1 MAKFKAGDRFIPYK
15 QRVTKKDYLSWLEG
29 MDKYNGST
37 LTVERVDELG
47 DIQAKET
54 CYYFHPHWCEKVEEN
69 SANFVQRECDT
80 ISIEATLSTSAT
92 ATLGDV
98 KKPFLIVTTNHHG
111 GIKYE
116 EGTAKSPYEPY
127 TPLIPLSANHVPEV
141 RKTID
146 WEQRKWEAVMRLAAS
161 RLGKISMGDDTSYCK
176 AEIKFTI
183 DLADE
188 MIKKLK
194 DEEA

>member
-127 TPLIPLSANHVPEV
+127 TPLIPLSPNHIPDVG
-141 RKTID
+141 KTID
-146 WEQRKWEAVMRLAAS
+146 WEQRKYELAKEFMAAQ
-161 RLGKISMGDDTSYCK
+161 ISGCIAGNISWNHKDCIRDAFMY
-176 AEIKFTI
+176 
-183 DLADE
+183 ADE
-188 MIKKLK
+188 MIKQLK
-194 DEEA
+194 QR

>member
-1 MAKFKAGDRFIPYK
+1 MKTFKKGDRFIPRKPKNTSQYP
-15 QRVTKKDYLSWLEG
+15 TWSMD
-29 MDKYNGST
+29 MDKFNGRV
-37 LTVERVDELG
+37 LTFDKMDYDGNLTSKDAEF
-47 DIQAKET
+47 
-54 CYYFHPHWCEKVEEN
+54 YSFHPDWCKKVEEN
-69 SANFVQRECDT
+69 SVNFVQREGDT
-80 ISIEATLSTSAT
+80 ISIEAPLSTSAT

-98 KKPFLIVTTNHHG
+98 KKPFLIVTTNHHE
-111 GIKYE
+111 GIKYA
-116 EGTAKSPYEPY
+116 EGTAKAPYEPY
-127 TPLIPLSANHVPEV
+127 IPLIPLSANHVPEV